1 MGSSLGGH
9 GLMNDVM
16 KELEELNNS
25 LRANVNVD
33 WESVSASEE
42 FESLTDKSQ
51 GIINKI
57 NLLFF

>member
-1 MGSSLGGH
+1 
-9 GLMNDVM
+9 MNDVM